1 VNRPRV
7 LIFTQRKII
16 AANQLFCDT
25 QRVLKLGLGRNRYMT
40 KIKVAVGGFA
50 VAVMLGAMLPA
61 SGALA
66 AKHKVDCDKVMDEIN
81 GGKSVK
87 EVAKD
92 LHISRSSVRRC
103 EKKAKAEGGTMASP
117 AAESSPA
124 MAPAPAAPAPAAPA
138 PAAPAPASP
147 PSP

>member
-1 VNRPRV
+1 
-7 LIFTQRKII
+7 
-16 AANQLFCDT
+16 
-25 QRVLKLGLGRNRYMT
+25 MS

-66 AKHKVDCDKVMDEIN
+66 ARHKVDCSKVMDDIN

-87 EVAKD
+87 ETAAD

-103 EKKAKAEGGTMASP
+103 QKKAKAEGGAMGGSMASP
-117 AAESSPA
+117 AAEGSPA
-124 MAPAPAAPAPAAPA
+124 AEAPAPAAPAPAAPA
-138 PAAPAPASP
+138 PAGSPAP
-147 PSP
+147 